1 MKSEPSNRNILYLI
15 AGASIISF
23 SGVYVKLVNVGPTA
37 AGFYR
42 TFIGAII
49 LLILLIIKKE
59 RLWYGI
65 NNFLISTLCGIAF
78 AVDLFCW
85 HKSVLYIGPGL
96 STILAN
102 FQVFFLAAFGF
113 FILKERIGIRF
124 LGSIIVA
131 IIGLFMIVGFKWGAF
146 PDNYRLGIFLALITA
161 AAYSSY
167 ILLMRLLQSKEKRL
181 TTTANLAN
189 VSIVTSAC
197 LCLMSVFEGQSLI
210 IPDVPSMAY
219 LFIYGLMSQVV
230 AWLLISKALPD
241 VKTSLAGLI
250 LLLQPALAFAWDI
263 LFFKREI
270 GIISGLG
277 VFVAL
282 AGIYFGTARRKESGI
297 HNI

>member
-1 MKSEPSNRNILYLI
+1 MKSGSFDRSILYL
-15 AGASIISF
+15 AVGASIISF
-23 SGVYVKLVNVGPTA
+23 SGVYVKMVNVGPTA

-42 TFIGAII
+42 TFIGAVI
-49 LLILLIIKKE
+49 LLVVLIIKRE

-65 NNFLISTLCGIAF
+65 NNFLISVLCGIAF
-78 AVDLFCW
+78 ALDLFCW

-113 FILKERIGIRF
+113 FILKERIGIRY
-124 LGSIIVA
+124 LGSIILA

-167 ILLMRLLQSKEKRL
+167 ILLLRLLQSKEKRL
-181 TTTANLAN
+181 STTANLAT
-189 VSIVTSAC
+189 VSIIASAC
-197 LCLMSVFEGQSLI
+197 LCLMSLLEGQSLI
-210 IPDVPSMAY
+210 IPDMPSMAY
-219 LFIYGLMSQVV
+219 LFIYGILSQVV
-230 AWLLISKALPD
+230 AWLLISKALPN
-241 VKTSLAGLI
+241 VKASLAGLI

-263 LFFKREI
+263 LFFKRDI
-270 GIISGLG
+270 GLISGIG

-282 AGIYFGTARRKESGI
+282 AGIYFGTARRKASGI
-297 HNI
+297 DNI

>member
-1 MKSEPSNRNILYLI
+1 MKPEPFNRNILYLI

-49 LLILLIIKKE
+49 LLVLLVIRKE

-65 NNFLISTLCGIAF
+65 NNFLISALCGIAF

-124 LGSIIVA
+124 IGSIFVA
-131 IIGLFMIVGFKWGAF
+131 IIGLFMIVGFKWEAF

-167 ILLMRLLQSKEKRL
+167 ILLLRLLQSKEKRL
-181 TTTANLAN
+181 STTANLAT
-189 VSIVTSAC
+189 VSTITSAC
-197 LCLMSVFEGQSLI
+197 LCLMTLFEGQSLI

-219 LFIYGLMSQVV
+219 LLIYGLMSQVV
-230 AWLLISKALPD
+230 AWLLISKALPH
-241 VKTSLAGLI
+241 VKASLAGLI

-270 GIISGLG
+270 GIISGIG
-277 VFVAL
+277 VFVTL
-282 AGIYFGTARRKESGI
+282 AGIYFGTNRRKESEI
-297 HNI
+297 DNI